1 MNPLLTGLLPI
12 VGDVIKKVVPDKAG
26 QEKAMAEL
34 ESKLA
39 DNEQALL
46 LAQADITKQQA
57 MSNDKFVSRA
67 RPALMWVCVIGL
79 AIVFIVDPVLMMLSN
94 ATELFTYPEGG
105 IDINDN
111 VLMGLVTSMLGLVG
125 TRSYDK
131 TKGNHL
137 K

>member
-57 MSNDKFVSRA
+57 MSKDKFVSRA

-79 AIVFIVDPVLMMLSN
+79 AVAYIVNPVLEMLAKLFGFIYIQVDIDTN
-94 ATELFTYPEGG
+94 ALY
-105 IDINDN
+105 
-111 VLMGLVTSMLGLVG
+111 GLITATLGLSGV
-125 TRSYDK
+125 RSFDK